1 MDIKTFADLIDWTRQ
16 LHDHLAKCLSH
27 GAEKHRQEGA
37 KLLLEYLSDHEAK
50 IAKMV
55 ASFEEK
61 ADTKAMHT
69 YVYDYL
75 SHKPIDISESCNMAF
90 ESLDYDSICLEVF
103 NFHEEVMDLYRTL
116 MGKAETIAVR
126 ELLESLLAM
135 EKHEAMR
142 LASQTGRM
150 HDL

>member
-1 MDIKTFADLIDWTRQ
+1 
-16 LHDHLAKCLSH
+16 
-27 GAEKHRQEGA
+27 
-37 KLLLEYLSDHEAK
+37 
-50 IAKMV
+50 
-55 ASFEEK
+55 
-61 ADTKAMHT
+61 MHT

-90 ESLDYDSICLEVF
+90 ESLDYDSICMEVF
-103 NFHEEVMDLYRTL
+103 NFHEQVMDLYRTL
-116 MGKAETIAVR
+116 MGKAETNAVR